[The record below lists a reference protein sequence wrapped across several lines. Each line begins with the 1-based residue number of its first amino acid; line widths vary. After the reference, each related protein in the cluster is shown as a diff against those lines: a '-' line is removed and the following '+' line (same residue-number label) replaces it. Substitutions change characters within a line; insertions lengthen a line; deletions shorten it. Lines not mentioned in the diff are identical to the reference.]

1 MRGLILAGVALALL
15 VVGSTVALR
24 FYRGNKE
31 FKVFLGAF
39 AGAVGLYAAAFWF
52 LPADL
57 GILPPTSREGVPA
70 VDFGNGL
77 LVLTLIFHGY
87 WCFCYFSCLSPSMSV
102 MVALRARGREGM
114 SRAEALAI
122 HGGGQPVDLI
132 FQRRLPKLIQ
142 GGYVGED
149 GGAYRLLARG
159 GRVASFGSLLK
170 RLINTPVGG

>member
-70 VDFGNGL
+70 GDFGNGL
-77 LVLTLIFHGY
+77 LVLTLIFHDY
-87 WCFCYFSCLSPSMSV
+87 LCFCYFSRLIPPMSV
-102 MVALRARGREGM
+102 MAAVRGTGRAGVR
-114 SRAEALAI
+114 
-122 HGGGQPVDLI
+122 
-132 FQRRLPKLIQ
+132 
-142 GGYVGED
+142 
-149 GGAYRLLARG
+149 
-159 GRVASFGSLLK
+159 
-170 RLINTPVGG
+170 

>member
-15 VVGSTVALR
+15 VVGSTVRLG

-39 AGAVGLYAAAFWF
+39 AVAAGLYAAAFWF

-57 GILPPTSREGVPA
+57 GILPATWREGVPA

-114 SRAEALAI
+114 SRAAAPPT
-122 HGGGQPVDLI
+122 HGGGQPVDLVVH
-132 FQRRLPKLIQ
+132 RGLPT
-142 GGYVGED
+142 
-149 GGAYRLLARG
+149 LLR
-159 GRVASFGSLLK
+159 
-170 RLINTPVGG
+170 